1 MLCWQFTS
9 RQVDERRVTCSDK
22 PQLTS
27 IIMSG
32 DRRVGKLTSRQ
43 VISIDKPQLT
53 TVIKP
58 QLTSVIK
65 PQLTSVIKLQLT
77 SVTNKQLTILP
88 LSSCFVKI
96 IRCLKIKER

>member
-65 PQLTSVIKLQLT
+65 LQLT